1 MNWSFKSKNTIKLEN
16 KVESLQNSVSE
27 SQNMIEGYHS
37 LFQDLAFTGEKNPG
51 ELPNVPPYFV
61 DYQTLAKNA
70 YNVYL
75 KTDNV
80 QNIINRTCNDAIGTG
95 LYMDYKP
102 DNEALKALGLS
113 EISKKDEHI
122 IQALWRTWAAST
134 RNDVRK
140 EKSFNQIQKDV
151 LHSSLVGGDVVLL
164 PRVKGTQL
172 TFQIIDGSLVDGMA
186 NDTSTKKEVIEGVE
200 LNAASNP
207 IAYHIWD
214 VSLNRPRRIVRFS
227 KAFNLER
234 VFLIKSPLMYR
245 PNDVRGVSAI
255 GAILEKASKTRR
267 LGRIL
272 NEMAR

>member
-1 MNWSFKSKNTIKLEN
+1 MVWISKIEKTELLN

-27 SQNMIEGYHS
+27 SQNMISGYHS

-61 DYQTLAKNA
+61 DYYILAKNA

-113 EISKKDEHI
+113 EISKEDEHI
-122 IQALWRTWAAST
+122 IQALWRTWANST

-140 EKSFNQIQKDV
+140 EKV
-151 LHSSLVGGDVVLL
+151 
-164 PRVKGTQL
+164 
-172 TFQIIDGSLVDGMA
+172 
-186 NDTSTKKEVIEGVE
+186 
-200 LNAASNP
+200 
-207 IAYHIWD
+207 
-214 VSLNRPRRIVRFS
+214 
-227 KAFNLER
+227 
-234 VFLIKSPLMYR
+234 LIKF
-245 PNDVRGVSAI
+245 
-255 GAILEKASKTRR
+255 KKTFY
-267 LGRIL
+267 IVH
-272 NEMAR
+272 